1 MGILLQKNVLFL
13 LPTKLKYA
21 MIRVPKVPLRFYDK
35 LKSETQTTILIF
47 VFNTNNGNGN
57 STNCPLLYVLSI
69 FILGFIFSVVSDFYK
84 KKKTVHIFI
93 FFIGKMKNE
102 IQLKS
107 MYLKC
112 VQCLFEN

>member
-35 LKSETQTTILIF
+35 LKNETQTTILIF

-84 KKKTVHIFI
+84 KKKTQCTFL
-93 FFIGKMKNE
+93 FFKNE
-102 IQLKS
+102 KRNTTKIHVSKMCS
-107 MYLKC
+107 MF
-112 VQCLFEN
+112 V